1 MDTQSPIES
10 SQVTNE
16 DFVVRTN
23 DFTIYPDIQVVI
35 SGKMAKLDHGAC
47 LYLAEQQTGKR
58 IQLQT
63 TPFHHANGVVKK
75 YGRFAIPVQR
85 QMEPDLYTRLRS
97 LEHKAQTAA
106 VYHLSTSEADDNI
119 YRPEAQQVVAAWELY
134 HQFDNQHPNCVKY
147 GQPMKS
153 AYNASETVWLRL
165 SEKVQVFG
173 PDNQLIAGDVD
184 SICKRGRYE
193 LLIRAS
199 TVYLDRPQTNS
210 DGVQQWASLLLRVT
224 QIRYQPGPPKQ
235 LDKSLFLPPL
245 EHQQPQVVPTECNS
259 NQCYN
264 LSMDELNAGAAPSP
278 LEINDIIDWDAIIRN
293 AAPTFLSPPRPVSPK
308 TPPTDGCQSPLPTC
322 APLCDLSSDSQE
334 TIIDP
339 WPGAIPLPK
348 SKLPKKGPINRK
360 RKQPAE
366 NPVFE

>member
-16 DFVVRTN
+16 DIVVRTN

-35 SGKMAKLDHGAC
+35 SGKIAKLDHGAC

-63 TPFHHANGVVKK
+63 RPFHHANGVVKK

-97 LEHKAQTAA
+97 LEHNAQTAA
-106 VYHLSTSEADDNI
+106 VYHLSTSEVDDNI
-119 YRPEAQQVVAAWELY
+119 YLPEA
-134 HQFDNQHPNCVKY
+134 
-147 GQPMKS
+147 

-235 LDKSLFLPPL
+235 LDTSLFLPPL